1 MALRTPAATLI
12 PASSKI
18 KNRPKK
24 MLGKPRRSFESPRI
38 TGMHHGQRVAA
49 RGSACSGTFLHFAG
63 NSKLKSTDDQTGSKN
78 YPPITLTALSEMS
91 LLITYLCPFSAH
103 VILYTPVTAPVTCV
117 SQTSIKY

>member
-1 MALRTPAATLI
+1 MALRIPAATLI

-49 RGSACSGTFLHFAG
+49 RALALFCTLQEIQ
-63 NSKLKSTDDQTGSKN
+63 NSNPLTIKLGVKT
-78 YPPITLTALSEMS
+78 
-91 LLITYLCPFSAH
+91 
-103 VILYTPVTAPVTCV
+103 ILRLP
-117 SQTSIKY
+117 